1 MTIDTTRRG
10 ALATLG
16 AAAATSILAPAAF
29 AAAPIA
35 GKQAAGVYRN
45 RIGDMEITIVTDGA
59 RTMAMPDT
67 FVRNVAKEEV
77 GKALEASAMSAAR
90 MTVPYNPMLVNT
102 GGKLVLVDTGNGQG
116 DAKGEVGL
124 LLPNMTA
131 AGVDPKQVDIVVIT
145 HFHGDHILGL
155 RMADGS
161 LAFPNA
167 EVKVPAA
174 EYAFWMSDDN
184 MAKAPDAMKGA
195 FALVRRI
202 FKDMGDR
209 LTQYAMDKEVAPG
222 MTPFATPGHTPG
234 HTSLALQSGNSRMLL
249 QGDVTNIP
257 ALFLRN
263 PGWHVM
269 FDMDAA
275 KAEETR
281 RRFYDRASAD
291 KVLVGGFHFPFP
303 ALGYVEKDGASNFR
317 LVPVVWNTTL

>member
-1 MTIDTTRRG
+1 MTHTTTRRG
-10 ALATLG
+10 AIATL
-16 AAAATSILAPAAF
+16 AAAAAAPVLADAAR
-29 AAAPIA
+29 AAAPIV

-45 RIGDMEITIVTDGA
+45 KLGDMEITMVTDGA
-59 RTMAMPDT
+59 RTMAMPEN
-67 FVRNVAKEEV
+67 FVRNVARDEA
-77 GKALEASAMSAAR
+77 GKMLEPAMSAAR
-90 MTVPYNPMLVNT
+90 MTVPYNPILVNT

-116 DAKGEVGL
+116 DPKGEVGL
-124 LLPNMTA
+124 LLPNMAA
-131 AGVDPKQVDIVVIT
+131 AGVDPKQVDVVVLT
-145 HFHGDHILGL
+145 HFHGDHINGL
-155 RMADGS
+155 RMADGA

-167 EVKVPAA
+167 EVKAPAA
-174 EYAFWMSDDN
+174 EYAFWMSDEN
-184 MAKAPDAMKGA
+184 MAKAPEAMKGA
-195 FALVRRI
+195 FNNVRRI

-209 LTQYAMDKEVAPG
+209 LTRYEMDKEVAPG

-234 HTSLALQSGNSRMLL
+234 HTSLALQSGNARMFI

-281 RRFYDRASAD
+281 RRFYDRAAAD

-303 ALGYVEKDGASNFR
+303 ALGYVEKDGANNFR
-317 LVPVVWNTTL
+317 LTPIVWNTTL

>member
-1 MTIDTTRRG
+1 MTEITRRG
-10 ALATLG
+10 ALGTLAAG
-16 AAAATSILAPAAF
+16 AALAAQPAF
-29 AAAPIA
+29 AAAPIV

-45 RIGDMEITIVTDGA
+45 KIGDMEVTIVTDGA
-59 RTMAMPDT
+59 RTFPMPET
-67 FVRNVAKEEV
+67 FVRNVAKDEV
-77 GKALEASAMSAAR
+77 GKSLEASAMSLAR
-90 MTVPYNPMLVNT
+90 MTVPYNPMLINT
-102 GGKLVLVDTGNGQG
+102 GGKLVLVDTGNGEG
-116 DAKGEVGL
+116 DTKGEVGY
-124 LLPNMTA
+124 LLPNMAA
-131 AGVDPKQVDIVVIT
+131 AGVDAKQVDVVVIT

-155 RMADGS
+155 RRADGT

-174 EYAFWMSDDN
+174 EWAFWMNDEN
-184 MAKAPDAMKGA
+184 MNKAPDAMKGA
-195 FALVRRI
+195 FQLVRKI
-202 FKDMGDR
+202 FANMGDR
-209 LTQYAMDKEVAPG
+209 LTQYEMDKEVVSG
-222 MTPFATPGHTPG
+222 ITPFATPGHTPG
-234 HTSLALQSGNSRMLL
+234 HTSLALQSGNARMIV

-291 KVLVGGFHFPFP
+291 KTLIGGFHFPFP
-303 ALGYVEKDGASNFR
+303 ALGYVEKDGANNFK